1 MQSIDGPLEEKDKE
15 KDKKDDEDD
24 DDGDD
29 HPSTL
34 ILTESSDNFVMDQA
48 SIVCACF

>member
-1 MQSIDGPLEEKDKE
+1 MDGQSEEKEKE
-15 KDKKDDEDD
+15 KDKDDDD

-34 ILTESSDNFVMDQA
+34 ILADSSDMFIMDQ
-48 SIVCACF
+48 VC